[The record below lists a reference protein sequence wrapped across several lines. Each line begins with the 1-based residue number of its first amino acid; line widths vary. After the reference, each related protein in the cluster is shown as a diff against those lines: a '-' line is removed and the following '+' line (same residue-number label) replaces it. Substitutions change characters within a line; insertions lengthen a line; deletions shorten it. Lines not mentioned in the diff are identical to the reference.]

1 MFKIESN
8 VDNLIP
14 RLDKMDQRIHANLE
28 KTVENLKD
36 QLVDKVK
43 AKTPVRTGA
52 LRASVTGEVHSGSTG
67 VTAEVGANPTGGNS
81 KGSRRSF
88 YAIWVEY
95 GARIPAHKIVPS
107 VAKVLAFQADG
118 KTVFAKAVMTK
129 PAILK
134 AQQPVHGAFKE
145 MRKQIL
151 SDLRTAVDSA
161 L

>member
-14 RLDKMDQRIHANLE
+14 RLDRMDQQIHSNLE
-28 KTVENLKD
+28 RVVEDLKG
-36 QLVDKVK
+36 QLVDNVK

-52 LRASVTGEVHSGSTG
+52 LRASVTGEVRSGSTG
-67 VTAEVGANPTGGNS
+67 VTAEVGANPTGSDS

-95 GARIPAHKIVPS
+95 GAKIPPHKIVPS
-107 VAKVLAFQADG
+107 VAKVLAFQAGG
-118 KTVFAKAVMTK
+118 KTVFAKAVLTK

-134 AQQPVHGAFKE
+134 AQQPIHGAFKE

-151 SDLRTAVDSA
+151 SDLRNAVDSA